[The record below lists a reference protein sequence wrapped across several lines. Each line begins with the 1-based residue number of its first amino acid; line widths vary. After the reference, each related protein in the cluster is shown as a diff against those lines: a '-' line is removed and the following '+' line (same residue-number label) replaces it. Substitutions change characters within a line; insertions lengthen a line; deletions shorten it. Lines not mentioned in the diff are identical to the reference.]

1 VGSAF
6 KRVGRWEWTQAKHDT
21 HLVLIHLDAFDQ
33 SPNYLA
39 LCLPIGLLQS
49 QVHLDRELLYPPDE
63 HPELAFDL
71 GLVLEAQRL
80 SFQLVEALP
89 KAKHPRLKFGFLHET
104 LCIAVD
110 QARDP
115 ATQLAQLHLDLLP
128 FLR

>member
-1 VGSAF
+1 
-6 KRVGRWEWTQAKHDT
+6 
-21 HLVLIHLDAFDQ
+21 VLIDLDAFDQ
-33 SPNYLA
+33 RPNDLA
-39 LCLPIGLLQS
+39 LCLPIGLLQA
-49 QVHLDRELLYPPDE
+49 QVHLGRKLLYPPDK
-63 HPELAFDL
+63 HPKLALDL

-115 ATQLAQLHLDLLP
+115 ATQLAKLRLDLLP
-128 FLR
+128 FRG